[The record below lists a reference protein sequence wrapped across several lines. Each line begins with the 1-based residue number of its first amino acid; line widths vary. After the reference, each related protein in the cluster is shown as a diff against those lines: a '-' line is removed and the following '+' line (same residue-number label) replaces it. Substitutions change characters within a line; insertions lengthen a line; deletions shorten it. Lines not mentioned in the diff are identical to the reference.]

1 MPTDVVLC
9 KLADLPD
16 GTLRHFEI
24 MGYDIAVA
32 HLGGDF
38 YGLDAACTYQW
49 ANLADGTLD
58 TKRRVLICP
67 DCKGAWD
74 LKTGQPVDPPAKFP
88 LTVYEVSPA
97 GEDLILTFTY

>member
-9 KLADLPD
+9 KVADFPD

-32 HLGGDF
+32 NVDGTF

-49 ANLADGTLD
+49 ANLADGSVD
-58 TKRRVLICP
+58 VERMVLICP
-67 DCKGAWD
+67 SCRGSWD
-74 LKTGQPVDPPAKFP
+74 LKTGQPADPPAKFP
-88 LTVYEVSPA
+88 LTVYEVTPA
-97 GEDLILTFTY
+97 GDDLILTFTY

>member
-1 MPTDVVLC
+1 MNTDVVLC
-9 KLADLPD
+9 KVAEMPD
-16 GTLRHFEI
+16 GAIRHFEI

-32 HLGGDF
+32 NVSGTF

-49 ANLADGTLD
+49 ANLADGSVD
-58 TKRRVLICP
+58 RGKMVLVCP
-67 DCKGAWD
+67 SCKGSWD

-88 LTVYEVSPA
+88 LTVYEVTQQ